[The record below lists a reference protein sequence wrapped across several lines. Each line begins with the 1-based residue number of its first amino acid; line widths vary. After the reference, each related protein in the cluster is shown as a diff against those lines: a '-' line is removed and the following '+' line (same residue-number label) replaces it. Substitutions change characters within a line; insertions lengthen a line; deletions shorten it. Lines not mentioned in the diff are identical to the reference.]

1 MLYLAP
7 LASRIFPSCGVLRQI
22 FPDSAFDTNNPLNT
36 EEAMTLYGG
45 GTPRNTN
52 NLEISSTAVLDRAF
66 AGSSAYDRAPDH
78 VDSLTVGLA
87 WKRAL
92 DIVFSVVALVFLSP
106 LMLAAALAVKLT
118 SPGPVI
124 FSQERI
130 GINRR
135 SGDRRRSR
143 RYLGPERRSNDRRK
157 AENYGKPFK
166 MYKFR
171 SMVADAEK
179 GSPIWAKKND
189 SRITPVGALMRRT
202 RIDELPQFVN
212 VLKGEMSIV
221 GPRPERAYFIAEIEK
236 ELPEFQQRLRTKPG
250 ITGLAQVEH
259 GYANSV
265 NEMHVKLD
273 YDLQYIQDLKPQM
286 ELKIL
291 FKTVSV
297 VFTGKGAY

>member
-1 MLYLAP
+1 
-7 LASRIFPSCGVLRQI
+7 
-22 FPDSAFDTNNPLNT
+22 
-36 EEAMTLYGG
+36 MTLYGG
-45 GTPRNTN
+45 GAPRNTS
-52 NLEISSTAVLDRAF
+52 NLEISSTAVLDRTF
-66 AGSSAYDRAPDH
+66 SGGQSFDFSPEQFDR
-78 VDSLTVGLA
+78 VTVGLA
-87 WKRAL
+87 WKRVL
-92 DIVFSVVALVFLSP
+92 DVVFSVIALVLLSP
-106 LMLAAALAVKLT
+106 VMLVAALAVKLT
-118 SPGPVI
+118 SQGPVI

-135 SGDRRRSR
+135 SEDRRRSR
-143 RYLGPERRSNDRRK
+143 RYLGPERRNNDRR
-157 AENYGKPFK
+157 ESPNYGKPFK

-171 SMVADAEK
+171 TMVANAEK
-179 GSPIWAKKND
+179 GTPVWAKKND
-189 SRITPVGALMRRT
+189 SRITPVGAFLRRT

-212 VLKGEMSIV
+212 VLKGHMSIV

-259 GYANSV
+259 GYANTV
-265 NEMHVKLD
+265 DEMHVKLD
-273 YDLQYIQDLKPQM
+273 FDLQYIQDLKPQL